1 MWPGNRQLL
10 QGSPSMRLLC
20 SLCALLGRLCREGGG
35 IWRQGPLLL
44 SSLTLVPSVK
54 SPLNKWIATSKS
66 PSGEKYTIV
75 TGEVRPAQT
84 LHCWGWQFWVAVLQ
98 GGGWWKVL
106 LSSPVKQSLEKL
118 LEMAQPRILQ
128 NIHFFWTFLDYFK
141 NFTSW
146 LIASE
151 DLLRNTANTEIS
163 KREGKVMFLLTFC
176 ALSSWKVPW
185 VLFFPL
191 SASCLHLL
199 GETLNRGKTIR
210 WL

>member
-20 SLCALLGRLCREGGG
+20 SLCALLGRLCCEGGG

-84 LHCWGWQFWVAVLQ
+84 LHC
-98 GGGWWKVL
+98 
-106 LSSPVKQSLEKL
+106 
-118 LEMAQPRILQ
+118 
-128 NIHFFWTFLDYFK
+128 
-141 NFTSW
+141 
-146 LIASE
+146 
-151 DLLRNTANTEIS
+151 
-163 KREGKVMFLLTFC
+163 
-176 ALSSWKVPW
+176 
-185 VLFFPL
+185 
-191 SASCLHLL
+191 
-199 GETLNRGKTIR
+199 
-210 WL
+210 